1 MENQRGTVDE
11 ESYLQLVD
19 NLKLRATLGWIGSA
33 NAVGRYDT
41 QSVVEV
47 DNRYY
52 TFGNGQ
58 TNSAG
63 TGTASNAP
71 APLIENFANPSLS
84 WETTRDAGFGFD
96 MDMFSNKLSV
106 VFDYYN
112 RKTTDML
119 LAVQL
124 PRSTGNIN
132 SMYMNVGSM
141 KNWGIE
147 LSVTYREQIGD
158 MKLTISPNFSFY
170 RNEVTSWVATHH
182 WLEVTRIRQM

>member
-1 MENQRGTVDE
+1 
-11 ESYLQLVD
+11 
-19 NLKLRATLGWIGSA
+19 
-33 NAVGRYDT
+33 
-41 QSVVEV
+41 
-47 DNRYY
+47 
-52 TFGNGQ
+52 
-58 TNSAG
+58 
-63 TGTASNAP
+63 
-71 APLIENFANPSLS
+71 
-84 WETTRDAGFGFD
+84 

-170 RNEVTSWVATHH
+170 RNEVTSLGSNASLAGGNTNTANVTMTMVGHPVAQFWGYKTDGLFQTDAEAATYVNKDGQRLQESAKPVISNM
-182 WLEVTRIRQM
+182 WI

>member
-1 MENQRGTVDE
+1 MNLPSLLDGNRWGYFPSFSVGWRISE
-11 ESYLQLVD
+11 EPWMKKATSNWLD

-71 APLIENFANPSLS
+71 APLIEN
-84 WETTRDAGFGFD
+84 
-96 MDMFSNKLSV
+96 
-106 VFDYYN
+106 
-112 RKTTDML
+112 
-119 LAVQL
+119 L
-124 PRSTGNIN
+124 PILTCLGKRPVMPVLVSI
-132 SMYMNVGSM
+132 
-141 KNWGIE
+141 WIC
-147 LSVTYREQIGD
+147 SVT
-158 MKLTISPNFSFY
+158 S
-170 RNEVTSWVATHH
+170 
-182 WLEVTRIRQM
+182 